1 MPTGL
6 VDPGEDVPV
15 AAERELR
22 EETGIVGAVL
32 HGIVCFRQ
40 AHRPGSASDLFFV
53 CQMTLPAEK
62 RQGRDGNDEA
72 DEADEAAVV
81 VTWTPQEDE
90 IAAIQ
95 WMAVEEYCAQDRWQS
110 SPLYT
115 RLNESILKVSQ
126 AAVAVV
132 QQARAGGNSNNN
144 NNGEAA
150 PGQEEDGGG
159 TTQMNRHQH
168 PPPLIGHEQLDV
180 GFGGAFGTTNALFLP
195 ASSQWAS
202 PPSADADA
210 DAVVGESKL

>member
-22 EETGIVGAVL
+22 EETGISGAVL

-53 CQMTLPAEK
+53 CQMMLPAEK
-62 RQGRDGNDEA
+62 RRGDGDDEA
-72 DEADEAAVV
+72 DEAVV

-95 WMAVEEYCAQDRWQS
+95 WMAVEEYCSQDRWQS

-132 QQARAGGNSNNN
+132 QQARAGGNNNN
-144 NNGEAA
+144 NNGDGEAA
-150 PGQEEDGGG
+150 QEQEEDGGR
-159 TTQMNRHQH
+159 THTHHN

-202 PPSADADA
+202 PPSGDADA
-210 DAVVGESKL
+210 DAVVVGESKL